1 MKELVE
7 AANNYFSIHDQQGQ
21 LPEPLSAGS
30 SGIWHH
36 SKTNHEFKNYILT
49 QIYYEANRA
58 LDRNTTLAILSF
70 TPVTPEHDICIDLGK
85 DSTSNPDSQLK
96 SAKVYLTAQE
106 IRQAIQRAIDRHR
119 EAFPNKDLN
128 TRVILVTPSALT
140 GGWVCRPW
148 FMGSAI
154 FSQEEDKERAMRV
167 IAKSCGGAFAEQLV
181 RLFAEEDGEE
191 RSPLLPESE
200 LAMNKR
206 NNLILPLP
214 TRPSPEQTSNFH
226 NFKRQIHQTLSHKF
240 NPLAQNHGLL
250 LSPDAVMDPSIWA
263 DA

>member
-1 MKELVE
+1 VKELIE
-7 AANNYFSIHDQQGQ
+7 AADKYLSIHDQQGR
-21 LPEPLSAGS
+21 LPKPLSAGS
-30 SGIWHH
+30 SGIWHQ
-36 SKTNHEFKNYILT
+36 SKTNHEFKDYILT

-58 LDRNTTLAILSF
+58 LDRNTTLAILFF

-85 DSTSNPDSQLK
+85 DFISTPDGQLK

-106 IRQAIQRAIDRHR
+106 IRQAIQRAIDRHG
-119 EAFPNKDLN
+119 ETFPNKDLN
-128 TRVILVTPSALT
+128 LRVILVTPSALT

-148 FMGSAI
+148 FMGSTT
-154 FSQEEDKERAMRV
+154 FSQKEDKERVMQV
-167 IAKSCGGAFAEQLV
+167 IAKSCGGAFADQLV

-200 LAMNKR
+200 RSMDRR
-206 NNLILPLP
+206 NHLILPLP
-214 TRPSPEQTSNFH
+214 PRPSPEQISKFH

-240 NPLAQNHGLL
+240 NPLARNHGLL
-250 LSPDAVMDPSIWA
+250 LSPDAVMDPSIWT